1 MTTAATPAGPEPAH
15 GAADAPAGVVFDL
28 DGTLVDSWALHLR
41 CLRRSLHAA
50 GLPEPSAARL
60 AAAQRPTDA
69 QTLAALVP
77 PDLLDEAALG
87 YDRELRRLLAE
98 EPTDRLAMPGA
109 RRTVAALR
117 AAGLTLGICT
127 GRSRAHAQALLDAA
141 GLAIGLTVARED
153 AAHPKPAADGLL
165 LALRRLGLT
174 PDRARYVGD
183 SPADA
188 RQGAA
193 AGVPTLLLRPGG
205 GPPADG
211 TLRSLHDLPA
221 VLRKAGP

>member
-1 MTTAATPAGPEPAH
+1 MTAAATPVGPDTVR

-41 CLRRSLHAA
+41 CLRRSLHAV

-69 QTLAALVP
+69 QTLAVLVP
-77 PDLLDEAALG
+77 PDLLDEAARG

-98 EPTDRLAMPGA
+98 EPAERLAMPGA
-109 RRTVAALR
+109 RETVAALR
-117 AAGLTLGICT
+117 TAGLALGICT
-127 GRSRAHAQALLDAA
+127 GRSRAHAQALLDAS
-141 GLAIGLTVARED
+141 GLPIGLTVARED
-153 AAHPKPAADGLL
+153 AAHPKPAAEGLL
-165 LALRRLGLT
+165 LALRRLGLA
-174 PDRARYVGD
+174 PGRAHYVGD

-193 AGVPTLLLRPGG
+193 AGVPTLLLRPGD

-221 VLRKAGP
+221 VLRKARP